1 MLEFGVFKKSN
12 NVKRVSVI
20 IFFSTITIIFIIFAR
35 TIITN
40 IYDQLELIAEE
51 FLIVIR
57 ANASLKNK
65 DA

>member
-51 FLIVIR
+51 SLVVIR
-57 ANASLKNK
+57 FFEK
-65 DA
+65 

>member
-40 IYDQLELIAEE
+40 IYDQLELIARRIPRRDSI
-51 FLIVIR
+51 L
-57 ANASLKNK
+57 
-65 DA
+65 